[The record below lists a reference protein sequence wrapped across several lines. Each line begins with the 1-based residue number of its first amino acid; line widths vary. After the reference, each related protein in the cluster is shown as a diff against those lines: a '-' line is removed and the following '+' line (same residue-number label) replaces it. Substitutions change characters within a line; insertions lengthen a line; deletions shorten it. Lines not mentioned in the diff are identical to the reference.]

1 MIVLDG
7 ELRMREPAM
16 NLGVLEASHQLPS
29 HLEPDPSALGPK
41 LPISTW
47 KELTDSPRLVHSLQ
61 ALGCCPVAGPGTVAD
76 IERRDL
82 VVPSKVTQ

>member
-1 MIVLDG
+1 MVLGG
-7 ELRMREPAM
+7 ELRMRELAI

-29 HLEPDPSALGPK
+29 HLEPDPLLSGLSCLSAPGK
-41 LPISTW
+41 SS
-47 KELTDSPRLVHSLQ
+47 LTALSLAHSLQ

>member
-7 ELRMREPAM
+7 ELRMREPAI

-47 KELTDSPRLVHSLQ
+47 KELTDSPRLVSFTPG
-61 ALGCCPVAGPGTVAD
+61 LGVLPCGWAWYSC
-76 IERRDL
+76 
-82 VVPSKVTQ
+82 